1 MIRIKAIEVSMEI
14 PSYFDEKSLM
24 NNMTAFRNDI
34 EASSG
39 NVGVLVEDIYLDE
52 STNEFVIRFEITDVD
67 DFVGQYRLVAWLN
80 RIAKKHIKYE

>member
-1 MIRIKAIEVSMEI
+1 MLKIKAIEVSMEI
-14 PSYFDEKSLM
+14 PSYFDEKSLI

-39 NVGVLVEDIYLDE
+39 NVGVIVEDIYLDE
-52 STNEFVIRFEITDVD
+52 STGEFVLRFEITDVD

>member
-1 MIRIKAIEVSMEI
+1 MLRIKAIEVSMEI